1 MHNISVL
8 SFGSSNFNTSLK
20 ELKDYLNCKLN
31 FINTE
36 LSPDVFDE
44 YDILLI
50 HEDFFSEKNLIL
62 NEKIKRINKVKILLH
77 NPNSK
82 FKNLFIEKIQLPL
95 KLGDLNQCIGRAVVK
110 KSFSKNSSIKI
121 KNYTLDKN
129 EKKLLKDKKSILL
142 TEKEIQL
149 LELFLE
155 NSSNPISKSIIL
167 DEVWKYS
174 PDADTHTVETHIYRL
189 RKKIKTSFLDDYFI
203 LNDKDGYLL

>member
-8 SFGSSNFNTSLK
+8 SFGSSNFNISLK

-31 FINTE
+31 FISSE
-36 LSPDVFDE
+36 LSSDVFDE

-62 NEKIKRINKVKILLH
+62 SEKIKKINKVKILVH

-82 FKNLFIEKIQLPL
+82 VKYPFVEKIQLPL
-95 KLGDLNQCIGRAVVK
+95 KLSDLNQCIGRSVVK
-110 KSFSKNSSIKI
+110 KSFSINSSIKI

-149 LELFLE
+149 LELFVE
-155 NSSNPISKSIIL
+155 NSSNPISKGVIL

-189 RKKIKTSFLDDYFI
+189 RKKIKTNFLDDYFI
-203 LNDKDGYLL
+203 LNDKDGYFL